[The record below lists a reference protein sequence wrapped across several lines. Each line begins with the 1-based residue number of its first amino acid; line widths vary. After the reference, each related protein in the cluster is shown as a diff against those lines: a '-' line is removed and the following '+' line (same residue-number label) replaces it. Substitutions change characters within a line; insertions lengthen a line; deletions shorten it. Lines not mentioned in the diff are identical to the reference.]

1 MVQVKVAP
9 MACFQRLGYILEEVL
24 EEQEAADRVYDL
36 LKRAGRLN
44 LAGGK
49 STFTDTPKSEYT
61 ILYIV

>member
-1 MVQVKVAP
+1 M
-9 MACFQRLGYILEEVL
+9 LGLRAFPQKGLDAYEVL